1 MKTIEFHQ
9 IMDWD
14 GADRH
19 LPTNLCFSSFG
30 EAKKYIE
37 SHKNHEM
44 ITSHY
49 YYILDSVSEVPNYK
63 SDAARRKA
71 LAKLTDAE
79 INLLG
84 LTR

>member
-9 IMDWD
+9 IMEWD

-19 LPTNLCFSSFG
+19 IPTNLCFSSFE
-30 EAKKYIE
+30 EAKKYKD
-37 SHKNHEM
+37 SRKNHDL
-44 ITSHY
+44 ITSHLY
-49 YYILDSVSEVPNYK
+49 YVLDSVSEV
-63 SDAARRKA
+63 AAFKNDVERRKA

-79 INLLG
+79 IKLLG